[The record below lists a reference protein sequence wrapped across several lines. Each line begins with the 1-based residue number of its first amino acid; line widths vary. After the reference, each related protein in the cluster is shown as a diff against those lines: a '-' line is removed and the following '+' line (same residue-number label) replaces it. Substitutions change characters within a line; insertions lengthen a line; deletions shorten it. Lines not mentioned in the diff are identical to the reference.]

1 VTCIAGIVGRNNVWM
16 GGDSAG
22 VAGYSLSIRKDVKV
36 FKINNRFLIGYTS
49 SFRMG
54 QLLRF
59 NFDPPE
65 QKKKT
70 DDYEYLCTD
79 FIEAVRERLK
89 KGGYTKIKE
98 NQEVGGTFLVGY
110 NGRLYEIS
118 NDFQVGERI
127 DDFNSIGCG
136 SAYALSS
143 LYMTKDEK
151 EPKKRIL
158 QALEAAGY
166 FSAGVSRPF
175 VVEKLTFDN
184 NGKPEMARPVK
195 KGK

>member
-1 VTCIAGIVGRNNVWM
+1 MTCIAGIVDGNNVWM

-22 VAGYSLSIRKDVKV
+22 VAGYDLSRRKDTKV
-36 FKINNRFLIGYTS
+36 FRINNRFLIGYTS

-65 QKKKT
+65 QKKKIS
-70 DDYEYLCTD
+70 DYEYLCTD
-79 FIEAVRERLK
+79 FIEAVRKRLK

-98 NQEVGGTFLVGY
+98 NKEEGGSFLVGY
-110 NGRLYEIS
+110 SGRLYEVED
-118 NDFQVGERI
+118 DFQVAERI
-127 DDFNSIGCG
+127 DSFNSVGCG
-136 SAYALSS
+136 YAYALSS

-158 QALEAAGY
+158 QALEVAEY
-166 FSAGVSRPF
+166 FSIAVSRPF

-184 NGKPEMARPVK
+184 NKKPEMARPVK